1 MEYPVNKNAT
11 TSITYEHGITLDGSC
26 VEIEGS
32 TIDEALKEALKE
44 IQDILD
50 ETKLKL
56 NETKDIE
63 V

>member
-1 MEYPVNKNAT
+1 MEYPVNNNANN
-11 TSITYEHGITLDGSC
+11 ITYDHGITLDGSC

-50 ETKLKL
+50 ETKVKL